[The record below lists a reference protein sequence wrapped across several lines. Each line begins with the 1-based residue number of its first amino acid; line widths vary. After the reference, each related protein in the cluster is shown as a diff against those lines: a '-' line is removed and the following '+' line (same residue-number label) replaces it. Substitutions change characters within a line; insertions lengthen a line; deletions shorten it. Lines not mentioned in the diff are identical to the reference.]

1 MVLLKFLSIVVN
13 KAAIV
18 DFFYVTREAL
28 YLIKAKA
35 ATILFKTQNKP
46 KLTPILV
53 YNIYDDLEG
62 FGKRYIVF

>member
-35 ATILFKTQNKP
+35 ATIIFKTQNKL
-46 KLTPILV
+46 KLMILV